1 MNDQEQRI
9 VVAVDGS
16 PASEAA
22 VAWAAK
28 QASLTG
34 AELQAVTAWQ
44 IPALAYGSLM
54 YPAEEDL
61 ERASTETLEETLEKV
76 LGKER
81 SNVTTRVIHGPAA
94 LVLVE
99 AAKGADLLVMGSRGH
114 GAFAGMLLGSVSD
127 YCVARAPCPV
137 VVVRDPR
144 KYPDEEEE

>member
-1 MNDQEQRI
+1 MNDQQRRI

-22 VAWAAK
+22 IAWAAK
-28 QASLTG
+28 QAELTG

-44 IPALAYGSLM
+44 IPALAYGSVLF
-54 YPAEEDL
+54 PAESDL
-61 ERASTETLEETLEKV
+61 ERASAETLEESLDKV
-76 LGKER
+76 LGKDR
-81 SNVTTRVIHGPAA
+81 AKVSTRVIQGPAA

-144 KYPDEEEE
+144 GED

>member
-1 MNDQEQRI
+1 MSDQAEVI

-22 VAWAAK
+22 VAWAAR
-28 QASLTG
+28 QAKLTG
-34 AELQAVTAWQ
+34 AQLQAVTAWQ
-44 IPALAYGSLM
+44 LPALAYGSMLF
-54 YPAEEDL
+54 PAEDDL
-61 ERASTETLEETLEKV
+61 QHASAQTLEETLEKV
-76 LGKER
+76 LGDDQ

-99 AAKGADLLVMGSRGH
+99 ACKDADLLVMGSRGH
-114 GAFAGMLLGSVSD
+114 GAFTGMLLGSVSD

-144 KYPDEEEE
+144 RYEEE